1 MTQYFLQNMAQV
13 PQGWFGY
20 GPLQPK
26 QSESA
31 TIDQLRRENDQ
42 LKRQL

>member
-1 MTQYFLQNMAQV
+1 MAQCFPQNMTQI

-20 GPLQPK
+20 GPLPLK
-26 QSESA
+26 PSESA
-31 TIDQLRRENDQ
+31 TIDQLKRENDQ

>member
-1 MTQYFLQNMAQV
+1 MTQFFPQNAIQIN
-13 PQGWFGY
+13 QGWFGY

-26 QSESA
+26 QSDSA

-42 LKRQL
+42 LKKQL